1 MLVVITI
8 MELIKKGAEADIYHI
23 LWDGRDA
30 IMKIRKPK
38 SYRNTQLDTR
48 IRHQRTVRESNIICA
63 ARTFGIPTPLIYLVD
78 VKKSAIIMQY
88 VKGVTVQSLSD
99 DLIIY
104 LSGTIGRLVGIL
116 HKNGIMHG
124 DLTTS
129 NFVYNQDRNIL
140 YMLDFGLSQNTQKP
154 EDHAVDMRLIK
165 EIFNS
170 AHARIMNSSWKKLL
184 QGYTSVVGYDR
195 CAKIK
200 QLVLEIEGRGRY
212 ATVV

>member
-1 MLVVITI
+1 
-8 MELIKKGAEADIYHI
+8 MELVKKGAEADIYRT
-23 LWDGRDA
+23 LWNKQDA
-30 IMKIRKPK
+30 ILKIRKPK
-38 SYRNTQLDTR
+38 SYRTAQLDVR
-48 IRHQRTVRESNIICA
+48 LRRQRTVRESNVISF
-63 ARTFGIPTPLIYLVD
+63 ARSLGILTPLIYLVD
-78 VKKSAIIMQY
+78 VKNSAIIMQY
-88 VKGVTVQSLSD
+88 VHGTTVQLLSD
-99 DLIIY
+99 DLIIR
-104 LSGTIGRLVGIL
+104 LSHTMGRLVGIL

-129 NFVYNQDRNIL
+129 NFVYDQIHDIL
-140 YMLDFGLSQNTQKP
+140 YMIDFGLSQNTQKP

-170 AHARIMNSSWKKLL
+170 AHAHIMTDSWKRLL

-195 CAKIK
+195 CSKIK